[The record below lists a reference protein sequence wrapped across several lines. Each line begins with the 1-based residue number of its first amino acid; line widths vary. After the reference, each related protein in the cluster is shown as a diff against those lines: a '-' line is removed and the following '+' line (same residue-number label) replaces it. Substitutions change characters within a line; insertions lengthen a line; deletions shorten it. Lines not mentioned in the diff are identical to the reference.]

1 MRYWSTRG
9 LAAPVGFQE
18 ATLQGLASDGGLFVP
33 ETVPQLDFAN
43 LRGLDYGRLAWR
55 VMSPFCDIPEPDL
68 KALCED
74 AYGPKYGGEVAPL
87 RADPWGHVL
96 ELFHGPT
103 FSFKD
108 VALQFLGRT
117 LNYILTRRDE
127 HCNLLVATSG
137 DTGSA
142 ALQSVVGCPRLKAVV
157 MFPKGRVSPLQE
169 RQMTTLLEPNTF
181 CLEVDGTFDD
191 CQAILK
197 ELNRDAEFKQ
207 RMRLG
212 AVNSVNFARLLAQS
226 VYYVWIYLQTGQP
239 LQVVVPTGNFGNFL
253 SAWLAYKMGVPTR
266 RLALATNENDI
277 VHRYFRDGVYARGQ
291 VHETLAP
298 AMDIQVASN
307 LERFFSMAGGGERVA
322 GWMAE
327 FEKTGRVQTERL
339 EGPEMVSGRASRAEI
354 LQAIRDY
361 HEQVGVV
368 LCPHTAVAWHVARQL
383 PQIGPEV
390 VVATAH
396 PGKFPEA
403 VGEAL
408 GRPYPGHPALEALR
422 DRPRRVVSLPAE
434 GRAVRQWLEGL
445 SV

>member
-33 ETVPQLDFAN
+33 ETIPALDLSA
-43 LRGLDYGRLAWR
+43 LAALDYAQVAWR
-55 VMSPFCDIPEPDL
+55 VMAPFCDIPEADL
-68 KALCED
+68 RMLCQE
-74 AYGPKYGGEVAPL
+74 AYGPHYGGEVAPL

-127 HCNLLVATSG
+127 RCNLLVATSG

-142 ALQSVVGCPRLKAVV
+142 ALQSVVGCPRLKSVV

-181 CLEVDGTFDD
+181 CLEIDGTFDD

-197 ELNRDAEFKQ
+197 ELNRDPEFKQ

-226 VYYVWIYLQTGQP
+226 VYYVWIYLRTGRP

-277 VHRYFRDGVYARGQ
+277 VHRYFRDGVYQRGP

-307 LERFFSMAGGGERVA
+307 LERFFSLAGGGDRVA
-322 GWMAE
+322 DWMAQ
-327 FEKTGRVQTERL
+327 FEKSGKLETPRL
-339 EGPEMVSGRASRAEI
+339 EGPEMVSGRADRAQI

-390 VVATAH
+390 VIATAH

-408 GRPYPGHPALEALR
+408 GQPYPGHPALEALR
-422 DRPRRVVSLPAE
+422 DRPRRAVSLPAE
-434 GRAVRQWLEGL
+434 AVAVRQWLEGL
-445 SV
+445 SD